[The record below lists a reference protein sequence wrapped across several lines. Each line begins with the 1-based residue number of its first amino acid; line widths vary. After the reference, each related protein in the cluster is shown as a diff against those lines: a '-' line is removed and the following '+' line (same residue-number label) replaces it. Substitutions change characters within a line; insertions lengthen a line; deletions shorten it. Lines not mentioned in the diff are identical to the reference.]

1 MKNDLGNKKICK
13 YCKSEISKTAQVCPI
28 CSKKQGIPSA
38 VIAVGIILLFVGVW
52 SVIIWLS
59 ISQQKDKEL
68 YVDDI
73 KVPTPVP
80 VIPKTEATPTVEAEE
95 IVCEMDETALI
106 GELEATMTGYE
117 ENTGDDWNKPGD
129 GKRYLYIEFTFS
141 NTSKNDISVTTIM
154 SFKASV
160 DGKSTGQSVRAMMSG
175 GYENLD
181 GTVKAGEEKT
191 GFIAYEVPEN
201 WEEVELTFT
210 PDLLNRN
217 SSAKFKLVKE

>member
-38 VIAVGIILLFVGVW
+38 VIGVGIILLFVGVW
-52 SVIIWLS
+52 AVIIGVSL
-59 ISQQKDKEL
+59 SQQKDKEL

-80 VIPKTEATPTVEAEE
+80 VIPGTKATPTVEVEE
-95 IVCEMDETALI
+95 IVYGMDETAQI
-106 GELEATMTGYE
+106 GGLEASLTGYQE
-117 ENTGDDWNKPGD
+117 GTGDDWNKPGD
-129 GKRYLYIEFTFS
+129 GKCYLYIEFTFS
-141 NTSKNDISVTTIM
+141 NTSENDISITTM
-154 SFKASV
+154 LSFKASV
-160 DGKSTGQSVRAMMSG
+160 DGKSTGQSVRAMMNG

-191 GFIAYEVPEN
+191 GFIAYEVSEN

-210 PDLLNRN
+210 PDMLNRN
-217 SSAKFKLVKE
+217 SQAKFKLVKE